1 MRITYADKVCRMIDI
16 DGMRGWSDG
25 LHPLQ
30 LWFGVIDFLVGFS
43 SLCMVPRCA
52 FEVLVM
58 FLALRFLLCL

>member
-1 MRITYADKVCRMIDI
+1 MIDI

>member
-52 FEVLVM
+52 CEVLVI